1 MNKAIGVAMSLREK
15 LVRQMNE
22 AQKATKVD
30 DNAKAKLG
38 ALRNILAQVK
48 NKEIALIK
56 RAEGLSDEEVIAVI
70 KTMVKQNLESI
81 EQFKKGGRQD
91 LVDKEE
97 AELKILQFFLPP
109 QLSRDEIKVIVN
121 DIVKNLQASGPKDT
135 GRVMKEVMPR
145 VAGKADGKLVNEVV
159 KEILGSY

>member
-1 MNKAIGVAMSLREK
+1 MSLREE

-22 AQKATKVD
+22 AQKATRVD
-30 DNAKAKLG
+30 DLAKAKLG

-70 KTMVKQNLESI
+70 RTMVKQNLESI

-97 AELKILQFFLPP
+97 AELKTLHSFLPP

-121 DIVKNLQASGPKDT
+121 DIVKNLQASGPKYT

-145 VAGKADGKLVNEVV
+145 VAGKVDGKLVNEVV
-159 KEILGSY
+159 KEILGS

>member
-1 MNKAIGVAMSLREK
+1 MSLREN
-15 LVRQMNE
+15 LVKQMNE

-38 ALRNILAQVK
+38 VLRNILAQVK

-70 KTMVKQNLESI
+70 KTMVKQNFESI

-145 VAGKADGKLVNEVV
+145 LSGKADGKLVSEVV
-159 KEILGSY
+159 KEVLGS

>member
-1 MNKAIGVAMSLREK
+1 MSLREE

-22 AQKATKVD
+22 AQKATRVD
-30 DNAKAKLG
+30 DLAKAKLG

-70 KTMVKQNLESI
+70 RTMVKQNLESI

-97 AELKILQFFLPP
+97 AELKTLQSFLPP

-159 KEILGSY
+159 KEILGS

>member
-1 MNKAIGVAMSLREK
+1 MSLREE

-22 AQKATKVD
+22 AQKATRVD
-30 DNAKAKLG
+30 DLAKAKLG

-70 KTMVKQNLESI
+70 RTMVKQNLESI

-159 KEILGSY
+159 KEILGS

>member
-1 MNKAIGVAMSLREK
+1 MSLREN
-15 LVRQMNE
+15 LIRQMNE
-22 AQKATKVD
+22 AQKAAKD
-30 DNAKAKLG
+30 DEKGKLRLV

-70 KTMVKQNLESI
+70 KTMVKQSLESI
-81 EQFKKGGRQD
+81 EQFKKGSRQD

-97 AELKILQFFLPP
+97 AELKTLQSFLPP
-109 QLSRDEIKVIVN
+109 QLSRDEIKIIVN
-121 DIVKNLQASGPKDT
+121 DIVKNLQASGPKDM

-159 KEILGSY
+159 KEVLGS